1 MVVVGKCFLY
11 QLITTTIGVVGHK
24 VNSEQLI
31 AYPIV
36 ILQQN
41 KGAKISKY
49 MLFQILHILYL
60 FEKEEF
66 EARTENTVATN
77 WRHQPTVQQQET
89 EDHVCKVFFRMLL

>member
-11 QLITTTIGVVGHK
+11 QLITTTIGVVVHK

-77 WRHQPTVQQQET
+77 WRHQPTVHQQET
-89 EDHVCKVFFRMLL
+89 